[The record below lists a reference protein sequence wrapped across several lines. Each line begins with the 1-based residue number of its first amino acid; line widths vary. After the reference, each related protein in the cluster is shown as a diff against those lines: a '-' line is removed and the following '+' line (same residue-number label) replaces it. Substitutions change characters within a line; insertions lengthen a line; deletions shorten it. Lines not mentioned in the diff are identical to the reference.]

1 MKKAYSIYT
10 VLSELPEFVK
20 DKKISLKV
28 SMRDEKILYAEA
40 MEGVQKISN
49 DKTLIKRPI
58 PKKVHCVAKENDP
71 RQLLEEAVADK
82 RKLNVANMPEYMEGY
97 AEGTNPIT
105 IEKLKNGEFSI
116 QKTLDLHGLSIDD
129 AKVSLEEFI
138 VDSIK
143 SCLNCVKVVH
153 GRGLKSKGVPVL
165 KENLKAWIVRAM
177 NRKWVIAF
185 SSARMCDGGPGATYI
200 LLKKSPVKKRIHI
213 FG

>member
-1 MKKAYSIYT
+1 MKKSKSIYAA
-10 VLSELPEFVK
+10 LSKLPEFVK
-20 DKKISLKV
+20 DKKIPLKI

-49 DKTLIKRPI
+49 DKTLIKRSI
-58 PKKVHCVAKENDP
+58 ATKVHCFAKENDP

-129 AKVSLEEFI
+129 AKVSFEEFI
-138 VDSIK
+138 ADSIK

-153 GRGLKSKGVPVL
+153 GRGLKSKSVPVL

>member
-1 MKKAYSIYT
+1 M
-10 VLSELPEFVK
+10 PEFVK

-49 DKTLIKRPI
+49 KTLIKRPI

-71 RQLLEEAVADK
+71 RRLLEEAVADK
-82 RKLNVANMPEYMEGY
+82 RKLNVANMPRYMEGY

-153 GRGLKSKGVPVL
+153 GRGLKSKGVPCF
-165 KENLKAWIVRAM
+165 EREFESM
-177 NRKWVIAF
+177 D
-185 SSARMCDGGPGATYI
+185 CQG
-200 LLKKSPVKKRIHI
+200 HE
-213 FG
+213 

>member
-1 MKKAYSIYT
+1 MKKAHSIYG

-49 DKTLIKRPI
+49 DKTLIKRPAAT
-58 PKKVHCVAKENDP
+58 KVHCVAKENDP
-71 RQLLEEAVADK
+71 RQLLEEALADNQ
-82 RKLNVANMPEYMEGY
+82 KLNVANMPEYTEGY

-105 IEKLKNGEFSI
+105 IEKLKNGEYSI
-116 QKTLDLHGLSIDD
+116 KKTLDLHGLSIGD
-129 AKVSLEEFI
+129 AKVSFEEFI
-138 VDSIK
+138 ADSIK
-143 SCLNCVKVVH
+143 SGLNCVKVVH
-153 GRGLKSKGVPVL
+153 GRGLKSKSVPVL
-165 KENLKAWIVRAM
+165 KENLKVWIIRAM

-213 FG
+213 FV

>member
-71 RQLLEEAVADK
+71 
-82 RKLNVANMPEYMEGY
+82 
-97 AEGTNPIT
+97 
-105 IEKLKNGEFSI
+105 
-116 QKTLDLHGLSIDD
+116 
-129 AKVSLEEFI
+129 
-138 VDSIK
+138 
-143 SCLNCVKVVH
+143 
-153 GRGLKSKGVPVL
+153 
-165 KENLKAWIVRAM
+165 
-177 NRKWVIAF
+177 
-185 SSARMCDGGPGATYI
+185 
-200 LLKKSPVKKRIHI
+200 
-213 FG
+213 